1 MLTYAIEERGELPIY
16 DFLYRK
22 IKQDILSG
30 KLSAGEKLPSKRSL
44 ARHLQVAV
52 ITVENAYAQLL
63 MEGYLYGRGG
73 RSHLAGR
80 KAISWRIRHPPE
92 CGAAQNTFGG
102 GHEQAGNDGILRE
115 PQSAL

>member
-63 MEGYLYGRGG
+63 MEGYLYAVERKGYFVSEVLLEGG
-73 RSHLAGR
+73 RAAGKWMEQGK
-80 KAISWRIRHPPE
+80 KA
-92 CGAAQNTFGG
+92 G
-102 GHEQAGNDGILRE
+102 
-115 PQSAL
+115 